1 MELDDDYVLKNERRN
16 LLKKLLR
23 LPLSVLCHLV
33 THWASKYGTANNVD
47 LETLTF
53 NMQTLEKRK
62 VKRRLLGM
70 KILLEYWPNG
80 LSLYQLAQIDCY
92 TLVYKP
98 KLYLWNSSTAW
109 NAKNERQVLHTNFDK
124 FTMNLREDLQKFY
137 LSNIHIFEH
146 PDLPL
151 MICRVQLFDRNNSF
165 LTSFP
170 TVKESTNL
178 GSSLT
183 SNDKSVGVETASDHQ
198 LISRSP
204 YYIAFAL
211 NSPNIIHSPDDDSY
225 AQLILQS
232 VQKTLSDRE
241 PIVLKVNQTNP
252 VRSLEA
258 MQVLQGVS
266 QFSSSLGPW
275 STYAQTSFEI
285 SPLDSIEKHQCV
297 KGKRVLIDDDTSDN
311 EDSQEIKRLRL
322 ERNMI
327 RFKGSRKGIEARK
340 AYEVRKINARIHNPD
355 KESSSWG
362 DQLKSITK
370 YTSLVPVE
378 KVSFTATKGLTN
390 SQKQISLKFKFRGK
404 DIFGGLHEL
413 CDKRLIDSSRVPGWL
428 AGENGVDSGTIIDG
442 DFVKEIKRGGLL

>member
-1 MELDDDYVLKNERRN
+1 MELDDGYVPKNERKN

-23 LPLSVLCHLV
+23 LPLPVLCHLV
-33 THWASKYGTANNVD
+33 IHWASKYGTANNVD
-47 LETLTF
+47 LETITS

-62 VKRRLLGM
+62 VKRRLLGT
-70 KILLEYWPNG
+70 KILLEYWPDG
-80 LSLYQLAQIDCY
+80 LSLYQLAQLDCY

-98 KLYLWNSSTAW
+98 NLYLWNSSTAW
-109 NAKNERQVLHTNFDK
+109 NAENERQVLHTDFDK

-151 MICRVQLFDRNNSF
+151 MILRIQLFDRNNSF
-165 LTSFP
+165 LLNFP
-170 TVKESTNL
+170 TDKKNGKV
-178 GSSLT
+178 SSNRTLP
-183 SNDKSVGVETASDHQ
+183 DKSLRIGTASDQQ
-198 LISRSP
+198 LVSRSP

-241 PIVLKVNQTNP
+241 PIVLKVNQTNA

-258 MQVLQGVS
+258 MQILQGVS

-275 STYAQTSFEI
+275 STYAQASFEI
-285 SPLDSIEKHQCV
+285 SPLDTIEKHPCV
-297 KGKRVLIDDDTSDN
+297 KGKRILIDDDTSDD
-311 EDSQEIKRLRL
+311 EDSREIKRLQL

-340 AYEVRKINARIHNPD
+340 AYEVRKINDRIHNPD

-362 DQLKSITK
+362 DQLNSITK

-378 KVSFTATKGLTN
+378 KASFTTMKELPN

-413 CDKRLIDSSRVPGWL
+413 CDKRLIDISKVPGWL
-428 AGENGVDSGTIIDG
+428 AGENGADSGTIING